1 MLRLKTFEA
10 VAQRISVRYHLGP
23 LSLDETQS
31 FLRHNLSLVS
41 VDRPLFTEPA
51 VALLHTHSRGLPRM
65 LGTLVTHALLDAA
78 LHDHDLVEEH
88 SVRRAIAD
96 LED

>member
-23 LSLDETQS
+23 LCLNETQS
-31 FLRHNLSLVS
+31 FLRHNLSL
-41 VDRPLFTEPA
+41 DRPLFTEPA
-51 VALLHTHSRGLPRM
+51 VALLHTHSRGLPRR